1 VSVQTEGILEHRKE
15 YQDYVIAFRVRSLLG
30 GRLKPKPFLSLS
42 AYAKQ
47 RLTRQKLARELITLK
62 PLTFDRLS
70 NVDALTNELCFGMWR
85 NPREINDFLSAV
97 WRLGGHSIFEF
108 ETEFVAQVLTPTERQ
123 RLPEHGLEVARFYNA
138 CLRVGA
144 AAMNPEE
151 MDFAAERVLKLSA
164 SLPVFVDELFVP
176 DQIFDL
182 GWLELEP

>member
-1 VSVQTEGILEHRKE
+1 M
-15 YQDYVIAFRVRSLLG
+15 IAFRVRQLLG
-30 GRLKPKPFLSLS
+30 GRLAPRRFLTLA

-47 RLTRQKLARELITLK
+47 RLARQKLARELITIK

-97 WRLGGHSIFEF
+97 WRLGGHPIFEF
-108 ETEFVAQVLTPTERQ
+108 ESEFAAQVLTPSERQ
-123 RLPEHGLEVARFYNA
+123 RLNEQGLEVARFYNA

-151 MDFAAERVLKLSA
+151 MDFAAERVLQLSKV
-164 SLPVFVDELFVP
+164 LPVFIDELVVP
-176 DQIFDL
+176 DQVIDL
-182 GWLELEP
+182 TWLEEER